1 MHSHPRRLLNKHF
14 CPSLWPLRLFTLLCR
29 RPPRYPHLRSTV
41 EILGIP
47 RPCSHP
53 KALIGHP
60 AASQVSP
67 KHTEIMPPRG
77 FGKRKGGYKGPLP
90 GPEKNDAEGERSGV
104 AQKPAKKP
112 PLTHFLCVPLV
123 TTESKPQLQASLQN
137 FKEAVLCQE
146 DVDLAGDGASGG
158 IPERAIRPVG
168 TLHLTLGVMSLQSP
182 EKVEEAV
189 SLLQSLDLVALLRE
203 SQPTDPV
210 TADADSTSSH
220 AEMAR
225 ATIPPQPESGKTSVL
240 DASTTR
246 DQPPVPGPTDP
257 LAISLRS
264 LVSMHPPGK
273 TSILYAQPED
283 PTGRLYSFCAGLRR
297 LFTEKGL
304 MVEDTRPLKL
314 HATIVNTIYAKAG
327 GRHGKGTSA
336 GHGPNARAP
345 VRIDATSLLPN
356 YADYVWADSIHVGKI
371 AICKMGAK
379 KILDAQGSVVSEE
392 YEQVAS
398 AEIKV

>member
-1 MHSHPRRLLNKHF
+1 
-14 CPSLWPLRLFTLLCR
+14 
-29 RPPRYPHLRSTV
+29 
-41 EILGIP
+41 
-47 RPCSHP
+47 
-53 KALIGHP
+53 
-60 AASQVSP
+60 
-67 KHTEIMPPRG
+67 MPPRG

-90 GPEKNDAEGERSGV
+90 GPDKNDAEGERSGV

-146 DVDLAGDGASGG
+146 DVDLAGDGVSGG
-158 IPERAIRPVG
+158 IPEKAIRPVG

-182 EKVEEAV
+182 EEVEEAV

-203 SQPTDPV
+203 SQPTNI
-210 TADADSTSSH
+210 AQ
-220 AEMAR
+220 

-283 PTGRLYSFCAGLRR
+283 PTGRLYSFCDGLRR
-297 LFTEKGL
+297 LFTEKDL

-356 YADYVWADSIHVGKI
+356 YADYVWADNIHVGKI